1 MSIHPQQQA
10 HNSTQQHTTAR
21 TTSAT
26 RVPPEANN
34 DGRLHH
40 LRTYLMV
47 QSSVATGGTNQVG
60 VAGTNAA
67 GSGRHK
73 ARTIAIPKR
82 TATGFFRAFFVV
94 DDGGCFGRTKKGFGW
109 KEKKRREETE
119 RRTKNTHHQQHCQSQ
134 SNRIHEKQQQQQQRR
149 SVLYLWHVVC
159 WRISLRGEQC
169 HER

>member
-1 MSIHPQQQA
+1 
-10 HNSTQQHTTAR
+10 
-21 TTSAT
+21 
-26 RVPPEANN
+26 
-34 DGRLHH
+34 
-40 LRTYLMV
+40 MV

-109 KEKKRREETE
+109 KEKKRKEETE

-134 SNRIHEKQQQQQQRR
+134 SNRIHEKQQQQQRR
-149 SVLYLWHVVC
+149 DQSCTFGTLFVGAFLFVANNVTSNDLHAAQFALFGFPIALVGGQLWC
-159 WRISLRGEQC
+159 TE
-169 HER
+169 E

>member
-34 DGRLHH
+34 DGHLLH

-94 DDGGCFGRTKKGFGW
+94 DDGGCFGRTKKSFGW